1 VLFVLHLL
9 ILLSS
14 LCALRSSSPPSSLFP
29 LCSVFS
35 PPDGYSSPMLTRAR
49 WFLYGS
55 GVTLGIT
62 ALVVTRARSMKERL
76 DAEGVARVGAS
87 YAADTIEFAGRRL
100 QRSAIKVTPD
110 PDASDA

>member
-1 VLFVLHLL
+1 
-9 ILLSS
+9 
-14 LCALRSSSPPSSLFP
+14 
-29 LCSVFS
+29 
-35 PPDGYSSPMLTRAR
+35 MLTRAR

-55 GVTLGIT
+55 AVTLGVT

-87 YAADTIEFAGRRL
+87 FAADTIEFAGKRL

-110 PDASDA
+110 LDVAEE